1 MPVDSN
7 CEAAY
12 LDNNATS
19 PVAEEVLAAMVPWFR
34 AEPGNPSSLH
44 GQELQQY

>member
-1 MPVDSN
+1 MSPDPI

-19 PVAEEVLAAMVPWFR
+19 PVAEEVIAAMLPWFR
-34 AEPGNPSSLH
+34 AE
-44 GQELQQY
+44 